1 MTFKGHICGRYNDL
15 GIKIAACHLTI
26 NEKSGAL
33 AMSTDYLSALNAG
46 SGLNVTQ
53 IVDALVDA
61 ERVPKQKQI
70 DEAKESATV
79 KISAL
84 GSLKNELSVFQTN
97 ANALDGQIGLALS
110 SSTSNVSLS
119 RTDSSLASE
128 FSHTINVANI
138 AKSQVL
144 NFNNNGSGFTST
156 TANIGIDKLT
166 LEFGSW
172 SGSTFSAN
180 SDYATKTLNLVAGA
194 TSLTDVRDAINNAA
208 IGVTASIIEVS
219 DNNYSLMVKS
229 VEGASQSLRV
239 RSYLSNTE
247 NNVLK
252 YNPGDVSSLSD
263 SATQVVAATDAAFTV
278 DGISITRGSNKI
290 TDLFSGVTVELSNVS
305 SADLNTNQTISSSY
319 SEADALTT
327 LETVVSEI
335 NYLLSFLKEQSAPG
349 ANGEDGGPLHGDHF
363 IRFTENKIK
372 NLTSTAIAG
381 YDDESI
387 YLSNFGVVTELDGT
401 LSIDKNRFSEYFAK
415 NPKNFAAITTSMI
428 RTGDAGIVGSAN
440 TDLFTPGVYS
450 LAISSGT
457 ATLTDSNSTSDTMTA
472 GTNRFGYAK
481 STIGATGLILDTSK
495 TNANTNV
502 YMGRSILQNLSKYID
517 DVLALNGDI
526 DEKIYNLEDDID
538 DLVDEQ
544 EALDLQISNQR
555 AIYIEKF
562 TAMETAVS
570 SFKKTGEFLDN
581 LIKSW
586 NSNN

>member
-1 MTFKGHICGRYNDL
+1 MHAT
-15 GIKIAACHLTI
+15 T
-26 NEKSGAL
+26 
-33 AMSTDYLSALNAG
+33 MSTDYLSALNAG

-97 ANALDGQIGLALS
+97 AEALDGQIGLALS
-110 SSTSNVSLS
+110 SSTSNVTLS

-128 FSHTINVANI
+128 FSHTINVASI

-144 NFNNNGSGFTST
+144 NFNNNGSGFSST
-156 TANIGIDKLT
+156 TADIGIDQLT

-172 SGSTFSAN
+172 SGTSFSAN
-180 SDYATKTLNLVAGA
+180 SAYATTTLNLVTGA
-194 TSLTDVRDAINNAA
+194 TSLADVRDAINNAA

-219 DNNYSLMVKS
+219 ENSYSLMVKS

-239 RSYLSNTE
+239 RSYLSSSETG
-247 NNVLK
+247 VLK
-252 YNPGDVSSLSD
+252 YNPGNVAPLADSS
-263 SATQVVAATDAAFTV
+263 TQVVAAADASFTV
-278 DGISITRGSNKI
+278 DGVSVTRDSNKI

-305 SADLNTNQTISSSY
+305 SSDLNTDQIISSKY
-319 SEADALTT
+319 SEADAMTT

-349 ANGEDGGPLHGDHF
+349 ANGEEGGPLHNDHF

-381 YDDESI
+381 YDNANI

-401 LSIDKNRFSEYFAK
+401 LSINETRFKEYFAA
-415 NPKNFAAITTSMI
+415 NPQHFAAVTTSMI
-428 RTGDAGIVGSAN
+428 RTGDAGITGSAS
-440 TDLFTPGVYS
+440 TDLFTPGVYG
-450 LAISSGT
+450 LTISSGT
-457 ATLTDSNSTSDTMTA
+457 ATLTDSNSISDTMSA
-472 GTNRFGYAK
+472 GTNRYGYAN

-495 TNANTNV
+495 ASADTNV
-502 YMGRSILQNLSKYID
+502 FMGRSVLQNLSKYID
-517 DVLALNGDI
+517 DVLTLNGDI
-526 DEKIYNLEDDID
+526 DEKIFNLEDD
-538 DLVDEQ
+538 VDELVEQQ
-544 EALDLQISNQR
+544 EALDLQIANQR
-555 AIYIEKF
+555 ALYLEKF

-570 SFKKTGEFLDN
+570 SFRKTGEFLDN
-581 LIKSW
+581 LIASW
-586 NSNN
+586 NSSN

>member
-1 MTFKGHICGRYNDL
+1 
-15 GIKIAACHLTI
+15 
-26 NEKSGAL
+26 
-33 AMSTDYLSALNAG
+33 MSTDYLSALNAG

-97 ANALDGQIGLALS
+97 AEALDGQIGLALS
-110 SSTSNVSLS
+110 SSTSNVTLS

-128 FSHTINVANI
+128 FSHTINVASI

-144 NFNNNGSGFTST
+144 NFNNNGSGFSST
-156 TANIGIDKLT
+156 TADIGIDQLT

-172 SGSTFSAN
+172 SGTSFSAN
-180 SDYATKTLNLVAGA
+180 SAYATTTLNLVTGA
-194 TSLTDVRDAINNAA
+194 TSLADVRDAINNAA

-219 DNNYSLMVKS
+219 ENSYSLMVKS

-239 RSYLSNTE
+239 RSYLSSSETG
-247 NNVLK
+247 VLK
-252 YNPGDVSSLSD
+252 YNPGNVAPLADSS
-263 SATQVVAATDAAFTV
+263 TQVVAAADASFTV
-278 DGISITRGSNKI
+278 DGVSVTRDSNTI

-305 SADLNTNQTISSSY
+305 SSDLNTDQIISSKY
-319 SEADALTT
+319 SEADAITT

-349 ANGEDGGPLHGDHF
+349 ANGEEGGPLHNDHF

-381 YDDESI
+381 YDNANI

-401 LSIDKNRFSEYFAK
+401 LSIDETRFKEYFAA
-415 NPKNFAAITTSMI
+415 NPQHFAAVTTSMI
-428 RTGDAGIVGSAN
+428 RTGDAGITGSAS
-440 TDLFTPGVYS
+440 TDLFTPGVYG
-450 LAISSGT
+450 LTISSGT
-457 ATLTDSNSTSDTMTA
+457 ATLTDSNLISDTMSA
-472 GTNRFGYAK
+472 GTNRYGYAN

-495 TNANTNV
+495 ASADTNV
-502 YMGRSILQNLSKYID
+502 FMGRSVLQNLSNYID
-517 DVLALNGDI
+517 DVLTLNGDI
-526 DEKIYNLEDDID
+526 DEKIFNLEDD
-538 DLVDEQ
+538 VDELVEQQ
-544 EALDLQISNQR
+544 EALDLQIANQR
-555 AIYIEKF
+555 ALYLEKF

-570 SFKKTGEFLDN
+570 SFRKTGEFLDN
-581 LIKSW
+581 LIASW
-586 NSNN
+586 NSSN